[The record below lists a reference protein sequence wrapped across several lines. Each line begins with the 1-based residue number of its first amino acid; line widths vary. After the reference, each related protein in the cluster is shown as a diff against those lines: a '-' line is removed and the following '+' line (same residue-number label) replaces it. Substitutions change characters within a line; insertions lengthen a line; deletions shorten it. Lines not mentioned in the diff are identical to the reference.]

1 MKYID
6 EFRTGALAQ
15 KIAAKIASEV
25 NPQRDYHFMEF
36 CGGHTYAI
44 SRFGIINLFP
54 DNVHM
59 IHGTGCPVCVLP
71 IGRVEN
77 AIRLAQ
83 TPRLILFSYGDYAYL
98 PQAA

>member
-6 EFRTGALAQ
+6 EFRTGALVQ
-15 KIAAKIASEV
+15 KISAKIVSEV
-25 NPQRDYHFMEF
+25 SLQRDYHFMEF

-44 SRFGIINLFP
+44 SRFGIIDLLP

-77 AIRLAQ
+77 QCAHTALAS
-83 TPRLILFSYGDYAYL
+83 TRHSINYATDPTGSL
-98 PQAA
+98 